1 MHHRLR
7 VCVLMCIS
15 GYQLC
20 VWLHV
25 LVGLCVC
32 ACVVHALHADNY
44 VCMCGWG
51 NGYLPVNADNIH
63 KVFMRVKPFLPQ
75 LVTALLG
82 TR

>member
-1 MHHRLR
+1 
-7 VCVLMCIS
+7 MC
-15 GYQLC
+15 
-20 VWLHV
+20 LHV

-32 ACVVHALHADNY
+32 VLVWSMHCMLII
-44 VCMCGWG
+44 MCGWG

-82 TR
+82 TQ